1 MSSHRYLGNL
11 PSDWRTVQL
20 DAVVERERPIVYGIV
35 QAGPHIP
42 DGVPYIKSTDVGGHI
57 ILASLSRTTSEIHR
71 RYKRAEVRPGDLV
84 FSLRGDIGQ
93 SSIVPDSIPLA
104 NLTQG
109 TARISTSNEFDVEFV
124 RYVLSAPALVKRI
137 ASIAKG
143 SSFREISLE
152 QLRELEIPAPKL
164 SEQRLI
170 AKILRTWD
178 EAIEHNEK
186 LTVLSEVRLR
196 GVQQRLFNKTAIKE
210 NNWEIKP
217 LAQVAERVSRKSDGT
232 PHPVMTISGKAGFLR
247 QDEKF
252 KRFMAGESV
261 KNYTLLQRGEFAY
274 NKGNSKTYPQGCI
287 YRLEQETAL
296 VPHVYISFQ
305 LNTGLNSDFYVHLF
319 QSGFLNRQL
328 ARLINSGVRNDGLLN
343 LNIEDFFG
351 CWVPVPPEDQQA
363 RNRRLSGSG
372 QARDDYY

>member
-1 MSSHRYLGNL
+1 M
-11 PSDWRTVQL
+11 
-20 DAVVERERPIVYGIV
+20 
-35 QAGPHIP
+35 
-42 DGVPYIKSTDVGGHI
+42 
-57 ILASLSRTTSEIHR
+57 LS
-71 RYKRAEVRPGDLV
+71 G
-84 FSLRGDIGQ
+84 
-93 SSIVPDSIPLA
+93 
-104 NLTQG
+104 
-109 TARISTSNEFDVEFV
+109 
-124 RYVLSAPALVKRI
+124 PALVKRI

-186 LTVLSEVRLR
+186 LAVLTEVRLR

-210 NNWEIKP
+210 NKWKIKP

-274 NKGNSKTYPQGCI
+274 NNGNSKTYPQECI

-296 VPHVYISFQ
+296 VPHVYISFR
-305 LNTGLNSDFYVHLF
+305 LNAGLNSDFYVHLF

-363 RNRRLSGSG
+363 QIADFLGAAKREMTIIGAHLRRLQQQKLGLMQKLLAGECRLSIQGGNIEDMNSR
-372 QARDDYY
+372 AAEEVSL